1 MEALAVRSS
10 RHNVQ
15 FLLARSAPEIDPK
28 SSAVC
33 SSSSA
38 GMGAADS
45 SGKFARI
52 VVTGISSIDE
62 EGRPV
67 AGLVAFSDVNET
79 PSVFAE
85 DV

>member
-1 MEALAVRSS
+1 
-10 RHNVQ
+10 
-15 FLLARSAPEIDPK
+15 
-28 SSAVC
+28 
-33 SSSSA
+33 
-38 GMGAADS
+38 MGAADS